1 MAAIAS
7 TSWETSSAPALS
19 TSLAVSARRGEQ
31 LGACPPGGNLTE
43 LVDQACLQESLEV
56 RVNK

>member
-31 LGACPPGGNLTE
+31 LVGFLQNL
-43 LVDQACLQESLEV
+43 DQACLQEYLEV
-56 RVNK
+56 RLSK